1 MPLYEYECRDHGVFE
16 EARSIAESAA
26 DSACPVCLATAR
38 RIVSATNL
46 GRLERSQVKAMDRN
60 ERSRHEPRVV
70 RTESNAEPT
79 REGRAPP
86 LRAAGGGYPWAI
98 GH

>member
-1 MPLYEYECRDHGVFE
+1 MPLYEYECPDHGVFE
-16 EARSIAESAA
+16 EPRPIAESAA
-26 DSACPVCLATAR
+26 DSTCPDCLGTAR

-70 RTESNAEPT
+70 KTEPK
-79 REGRAPP
+79 REGRPPP
-86 LRAAGGGYPWAI
+86 LRAAGGYPWAI

>member
-1 MPLYEYECRDHGVFE
+1 MPLYEYECEDHGVFE
-16 EARSIAESAA
+16 EARRIAESAD
-26 DSACPVCLATAR
+26 DSTCPVCHGTAR

-60 ERSRHEPRVV
+60 ERSRHEPRIV
-70 RTESNAEPT
+70 RTETMKESRP
-79 REGRAPP
+79 PP
-86 LRAAGGGYPWAI
+86 LRAAHGGYPWAI